1 MEFQEQI
8 NEFKSAITESAKS
21 INARMD
27 RFDDAITE
35 LSQKSEVALVGSM
48 KTGGKTLG
56 DIAVKQFADNQD
68 IFAKSRSVSLELKA
82 ATDAVTTANTR
93 TIMSGGMGMAGAAA
107 PLGLQNA
114 FNTRQAIG
122 TTALEYS
129 RYIGVEGA
137 AAVQAAEGDAKA
149 AVRPNWSLITEAA
162 ETIAGVTVISRQSLT
177 DSTELKN
184 GVNITLARSIAAK
197 MDDVLWNGVAGGFA
211 GFGTLSTLHHS
222 TEFAMLP
229 DAISEAV
236 AVMQVAG
243 YAPDCVALH
252 PSTWVAIVT
261 ARGTSNDAYLSG
273 NYLGEQAMTLRGL
286 RVVISA
292 SVPAGRALLLDS
304 TQSEILI
311 VQNPMLEIGYSGDQ
325 FTRNLC
331 TALLEIRAIPVFKA
345 TGSAMY
351 VVPEGMSI

>member
-1 MEFQEQI
+1 M
-8 NEFKSAITESAKS
+8 NEIELALKEMKTNFADKLAAHDVAI
-21 INARMD
+21 I
-27 RFDDAITE
+27 E
-35 LSQKSEVALVGSM
+35 LSQKSERLPAAGSA
-48 KTGGKTLG
+48 KTLG
-56 DIAVKQFADNQD
+56 DIAVKQFAENQD

-82 ATDAVTTANTR
+82 ASDAVTTANTR
-93 TIMSGGMGMAGAAA
+93 TIMTGGMGMAGIAA

-137 AAVQAAEGDAKA
+137 AAIQVDEGDAKA

-162 ETIAGVTVISRQSLT
+162 ETIAGYTVISRQSLN
-177 DSTELKN
+177 DSAELKN
-184 GVNITLARSIAAK
+184 GVNITLARSIATK
-197 MDDVLWNGVAGGFA
+197 MDDMLFNGVAGGFG
-211 GFGTLSTLHHS
+211 GFGSLSTLHQS
-222 TEFAMLP
+222 DTFPMLP
-229 DAISEAV
+229 DAISEAA

-252 PSTWVAIVT
+252 PSTWVEILT
-261 ARGTSNDAYLSG
+261 ARGVSNDQYFSG
-273 NYLGEQAMTLRGL
+273 NYLGVQEMNLRGL

-311 VQNPMLEIGYSGDQ
+311 VQNPVLEIGYSGDQ

-331 TALLEIRAIPVFKA
+331 TALLEVRVIPVFKA

-351 VVPEGMSI
+351 VVPEGMSV